1 MAYIF
6 TIIFISKL
14 VSVEMA
20 CLLGIQNEIQAVCKV
35 ILQRFP
41 KHHHK
46 VTIPIIVFGQHI
58 LAVWLWQVFG
68 LGTKDIYGSFQRFQ
82 GKLVT
87 YIFFPITET
96 LAIMKNMQHI
106 VLIAYLYHLAVY
118 NDIRELPCCI
128 HNITNIFNLMKVHT
142 VGAYCILC
150 THTAC
155 THYSG
160 LPNKVNF

>member
-46 VTIPIIVFGQHI
+46 VTIPIIVFGQHMLHI
-58 LAVWLWQVFG
+58 SHIRMALVGFC

-87 YIFFPITET
+87 YMFFPITGT
-96 LAIMKNMQHI
+96 LAIMKNM
-106 VLIAYLYHLAVY
+106 
-118 NDIRELPCCI
+118 
-128 HNITNIFNLMKVHT
+128 
-142 VGAYCILC
+142 
-150 THTAC
+150 
-155 THYSG
+155 
-160 LPNKVNF
+160 

>member
-46 VTIPIIVFGQHI
+46 VTIPIIVFGQHMLHI
-58 LAVWLWQVFG
+58 SHIRMALVGFWFGNQRYLW
-68 LGTKDIYGSFQRFQ
+68 
-82 GKLVT
+82 
-87 YIFFPITET
+87 FFPKIPRK
-96 LAIMKNMQHI
+96 IS
-106 VLIAYLYHLAVY
+106 YLHVFPHYRNSCNYEKYV
-118 NDIRELPCCI
+118 
-128 HNITNIFNLMKVHT
+128 
-142 VGAYCILC
+142 AYCFN
-150 THTAC
+150 
-155 THYSG
+155 S
-160 LPNKVNF
+160 LPISSCSI

>member
-46 VTIPIIVFGQHI
+46 VTIPIIVFGQHMLHI
-58 LAVWLWQVFG
+58 SHITTYGFGRFLVWEPKIFMVLS
-68 LGTKDIYGSFQRFQ
+68 KDS
-82 GKLVT
+82 K
-87 YIFFPITET
+87 E
-96 LAIMKNMQHI
+96 N
-106 VLIAYLYHLAVY
+106 
-118 NDIRELPCCI
+118 
-128 HNITNIFNLMKVHT
+128 
-142 VGAYCILC
+142 
-150 THTAC
+150 
-155 THYSG
+155 
-160 LPNKVNF
+160 